1 MGNRRVILN
10 EIYLKTQQTVSEQN
24 LKVCIW
30 GGGVLKKKLH
40 IAGE

>member
-1 MGNRRVILN
+1 MGNRGVILN
-10 EIYLKTQQTVSEQN
+10 EIYLKTQQTVSEQH

-30 GGGVLKKKLH
+30 GRWGVKKKLH